1 MQAMR
6 DGEVEDSIGRLCEI
20 GVQVVFIP
28 ASSLVITTEDICRK
42 GVHTGRLLTKSGET
56 GSPVWRAGCDNGTP
70 ALDRDERQKEK
81 PEK

>member
-6 DGEVEDSIGRLCEI
+6 DGEVEDGIGRLCKI

-56 GSPVWRAGCDNGTP
+56 GSPVWRAAATTP